1 MKGFK
6 SFDNKQDLARYAANM
21 WLDRLSSSNS
31 KKPFTVALS
40 GGRIPKLFY
49 ELVVELGQPSL
60 FKNVHFFWS
69 DERLVPATDDE
80 SNFKLAD
87 EGLLRPLR
95 IPNNQVHRVL
105 TEHDEAKAVQ
115 GVTVELQRFTENK
128 EDGQPVI
135 DLVFLG
141 MGEDAHVASLFPGD
155 LDALESKAIYRA
167 VTGPKPPFR
176 RVTLGY
182 PVLSAAREVWV
193 LASGESKV
201 EALRSSISIDSVTP
215 LARVLQS
222 REETELLTDFTL

>member
-21 WLDRLSSSNS
+21 WLDRLSSSDS

-115 GVTVELQRFTENK
+115 GVTDQLQRFTENK

-215 LARVLQS
+215 LACVLQS
-222 REETELLTDFTL
+222 REETKILTDFTL

>member
-1 MKGFK
+1 MRGFK
-6 SFDNKQDLARYAANM
+6 SFNNKQDLARYAAKM
-21 WLDRLSSSNS
+21 WLDRLALSDPN
-31 KKPFTVALS
+31 KPFTVALS

-49 ELVVELGQPSL
+49 QLVVGLAQPSL

-115 GVTVELQRFTENK
+115 GVTDELQRFTENK

-222 REETELLTDFTL
+222 REETEILTDFTL

>member
-1 MKGFK
+1 MKEFK

-21 WLDRLSSSNS
+21 WLDRLSSSDS

-115 GVTVELQRFTENK
+115 GVTDELQRFTENK

-222 REETELLTDFTL
+222 REETEIFTDFTL

>member
-21 WLDRLSSSNS
+21 WLDRLSSSDS
-31 KKPFTVALS
+31 KKTFTVALS

-115 GVTVELQRFTENK
+115 GVTDELQRFTENK

-222 REETELLTDFTL
+222 REETEILTDFTF